1 MEENYQITRHSSMAV
16 AQNAWIPPSSQHS
29 MKALRIVE
37 KPCPHDELRVQ
48 LSKCLTLVDLP
59 VPKPTTG
66 FLLVRIRAAAIN
78 PSDAANALGY
88 FPHTTYPRI
97 PGRDWAGIVMEA
109 NHPLCDKE
117 VFGTSGRQIG
127 FTLDGPSSEYC
138 LVPEG
143 GIVAMPQDL
152 SFSQAATVGV
162 PWTTA
167 YLMLERAVVTADDI
181 ILVLGS
187 SGAVGSAACQLSR
200 ARGCKVITAART
212 STADIN
218 ISNGSMVREEVEA
231 LTGHGG
237 PSVVLDT
244 VGDPKLMASALDL
257 LRVGGRLAYISAP
270 KSYQAQFSFDMR
282 KLYRTEKSIIG
293 CNSLQHSTEYMCKI
307 LQELAP
313 GFRRHGPFKPIE
325 ASEIKEIG
333 FEDALEAYRRLWER
347 DVNCTRVHAQFERRV
362 VIKMN

>member
-1 MEENYQITRHSSMAV
+1 MATHSSMAV
-16 AQNAWIPPSSQHS
+16 TESAWASPSSQHS

-37 KPCPHDELRVQ
+37 HPCSQNELRVQ

-66 FLLVRIRAAAIN
+66 FLLVKIRAVAIN

-97 PGRDWAGIVMEA
+97 PGRDWAGIVMEP
-109 NHPLCDKE
+109 NHPLYGQE

-138 LVPEG
+138 LIPDG

-152 SFSQAATVGV
+152 SFSQAATTGV

-167 YLMLERAVVTADDI
+167 YLMLKRAVVTADDVV
-181 ILVLGS
+181 LVVGS
-187 SGAVGSAACQLSR
+187 SGAVGSAACQLCR
-200 ARGCKVITAART
+200 VQGCVVITAARA
-212 STADIN
+212 STADID
-218 ISNGSMVREEVEA
+218 ISNGSMEREEVET
-231 LTGHGG
+231 LTERRGL
-237 PSVVLDT
+237 SVVLDT

-257 LRVGGRLAYISAP
+257 LQVGGRLAYISAP

-282 KLYRTEKSIIG
+282 KLYRMEKSIIG
-293 CNSLQHSTEYMCKI
+293 CNSLQHSTEDMCKI
-307 LQELAP
+307 LQEMVP
-313 GFRRHGPFKPIE
+313 GFRKDGSFKPIE
-325 ASEIKEIG
+325 PSEITEIE
-333 FEDALEAYRRLWER
+333 FEDALEAYRKVWEK
-347 DVNCTRVHAQFERRV
+347 DMNYTRGHTEKKRRI
-362 VIKMN
+362 VIKMP